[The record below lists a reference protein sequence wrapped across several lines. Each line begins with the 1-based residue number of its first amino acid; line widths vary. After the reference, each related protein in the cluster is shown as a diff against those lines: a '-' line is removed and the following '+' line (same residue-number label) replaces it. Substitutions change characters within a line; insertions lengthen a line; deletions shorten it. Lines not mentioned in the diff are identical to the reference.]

1 MKWTSTTSKHFK
13 KLSFVLISLIVLTLA
28 NFKSYAQQAKQRVY
42 ATSDDRGYG
51 GLCLVCGVDDR
62 GRAYDTDLNSA
73 SNISVGLG
81 VVGSAWQELRFPAG
95 NLPGSATGS
104 VIKISSGTN
113 LVGVNLGA
121 FKFQAYNGNDPVGS
135 VITGSSSLLN
145 LLSSGNQSEIFIPAP
160 GEAYDR
166 VRITV
171 DGGLL
176 SIAANLYVYHAYF
189 LKDATSMVCDAAV
202 DELHG
207 ISGSVGAL
215 GGVTNAQDAIDNS
228 ETSYSILTSAVG
240 LLGHAQQTVI
250 FNGSSMPGDSVR
262 MIISTGAALVELD
275 VLKSI
280 AIETFNGNTS
290 NGVVAGSGGLLT
302 LRLLSGAGNRAVVT
316 FAPSAVFDRV
326 QLRVGGVA
334 SVLQSVRLHDVKRL
348 IPTTVA
354 INGTVAHSAT
364 LCVGQPAVLT
374 ISSSQTGATYRWYT
388 QATGG
393 TAVVTGTS
401 YTPTL
406 ASGIN
411 RFYVEATRTDCTNSS
426 PRKEIVIIVND
437 PVVPVLTALSPI
449 CAGTTATL
457 TVASPQ
463 ANHTYRWYDVSTN
476 GTPVF
481 TGASYT
487 TPALTGNKTYYV
499 ESVLGGCQS
508 VRVPVNV
515 VVNPAPALPEV
526 TTNAVSINSG
536 ETATL
541 TATAAAGNTIRW
553 YSAST
558 GGALLETGPSYTT
571 PALTA
576 DRTVYVEAVS
586 ASGCSSA
593 RVAVLVTVINGSTN
607 PNCNAAVRQRTG
619 IDGLLCLLCGVDGPG
634 NSTDANLTNFTK
646 INLAVGVAATGYQRL
661 IFNNSGVAT
670 DSVRVDLEIPVG
682 LADLSVLS
690 GITVRV
696 MNGNNVVSTYA
707 LNSSLVNLRLLGGNR
722 FKATVLANGA
732 FDRVEVRFGGLVSA
746 LSSLNIYGAEIIY
759 PNPTIASEGLAIC
772 SGNSTTINA
781 TANGGTTLRWFAD
794 ATGGTALVSGN
805 SYTTPVLTAN
815 RTYYI
820 EVSKAGCANPERM
833 PVTVVVTSIP
843 PTPVVAA
850 VTPICSG
857 SSAVIPVT
865 GAVAGTTYTWY
876 TTLAGTTPV
885 FTGPSFTTP
894 ALTGNTTY
902 YVQAANGPCVAPTR
916 TAVLVTVNPRP
927 VLPQVQASATTINAG
942 QTSTLTATSPD
953 SNIEFNWYTSLTSTT
968 RVATG
973 SVYVTPPLSATTTYY
988 LEAKS
993 TVTGCTAV
1001 SRVQVTINVSGPGTP
1016 NPVPCEAP
1024 TLQNNDVVNGIALLS
1039 GVFNASLAIDNDTK
1053 TASSLVLGVA
1063 ALNASVY
1070 QRVGFTTLSNIG
1082 DTVRVLLS
1090 APGKLLS
1097 VGLLSSIRVSTY
1109 NGNTPNND
1117 GLSLNDPLIRLE
1129 LLSGNSEALV
1139 SFVPTK
1145 QFNYIEVRLNS
1156 GVVGALSTVDL
1167 NYAQRVVVAP
1177 EVASPNVTACAN
1189 TTTTLTVQNP
1199 KAGITYKW
1207 YNAAGTY
1214 QAGKDGTSFVTPVL
1228 TANTR
1233 FFVEANTASGCA
1245 SYRTPVNVTVT
1256 LPPTVPVLVS
1266 PTINTCTGSDVVI
1279 SVSNPITGIIYK
1291 WYNAADQ
1298 YQAGKDGPT
1307 FTVTGVTG
1315 TTSYKVEAVNSC
1327 GVTSA
1332 KATATINVGTL
1343 DAPVVT
1349 PNAVTVNSGSPAVLT
1364 ATSSSAGAVFTW
1376 YDSPTATTS
1385 IFTGSQFVSSPL
1397 INTGTSPI
1405 TVTFYVAASI
1415 AGGCPPSARTPV
1427 VVTILP
1433 AGTNTDVPCEA
1444 ATKEVRRGVDGV
1456 ALITG
1461 VFNPGLAYDNSA
1473 TTASSLVLPV
1483 AVLGASVYQ
1492 HVGFNNLSVV
1502 GDTVRVRVSSPG
1514 KLLSLA
1520 VLPSLEL
1527 TTYKGTVSNN
1537 DMIMASNP
1545 LIKLELLS
1553 DNSGAIFSFVPQQ
1566 QFDGVELRLR
1576 SGLVTV
1582 LGSIDFNYA
1591 QRVIVAPKVQ
1601 SANATACV
1609 GTSATLTVT
1618 NPVAGTVYKWYRG
1631 AAYQSGKD
1639 GVTFTTDATL
1649 PAGTY
1654 DYFVSANRNG
1664 CESAKTKVVV
1674 TVLAAPLPP
1683 VISAGNP
1690 TTGCPNT
1697 AVTLS
1702 VNAVAGVTF
1711 NWYDALTGGN
1721 LLATNTNTYITPANL
1736 APGVY
1741 NFYVEAVNAN
1751 SCVSPAPRTRITFTV
1766 NPTSV
1771 ATDITVTGNNAS
1783 FCAGTRATLT
1793 ATSTIANP
1801 IFTWYNDANLTSVA
1815 FTGAVF
1821 QTPVLTVSRTY
1832 YVTVSG
1838 TNRCE
1843 NTIAD
1848 AKAVVITV
1856 TPPAVLADIT
1866 VTGLQASY
1874 CSGTA
1879 ATLTASSTTVTNP
1892 VFTWYSDPALTTA
1905 VFTGPVFNIPSLTST
1920 VTYYVTV
1927 RGTNKCENTS
1937 ATARPITITVNP
1949 TPEPPVVANAG
1960 TSICSGDRATLSIQN
1975 AQAGLIY
1982 TWYDVATGGTA
1993 LTTGA
1998 QFTTPVL
2005 TANADYYVVASSPA
2019 GCGNTTARVKVTVT
2033 VSPRPLT
2040 PTVAAASVNACLGT
2054 TPTLSVTSPQTG
2066 VNYKWYTGSTG
2077 GTSIFTGQQFTVPA
2091 VTGTVT
2097 YYVEAS
2103 TASCTNATRTP
2114 VTVTASVTPTAP
2126 TSISGA
2132 ANSLCSGSAATL
2144 VVNNPVAGV
2153 TYKWYTAQTGG
2164 NSVFEGN
2171 SFMTTALTT
2180 TTTYYVEGV
2189 NATGCA
2195 SSTRTAVTVTILPV
2209 LAAPAVTVQ
2218 SATSTS
2224 VTFTWNAV
2232 AGASSYEIALNGG
2245 STWIQLAPGVTSY
2258 LVAGLNP
2265 GQTVTISVRA
2275 VGQLACQLSPAT
2287 TITDDTENPLSNQIF
2302 VPNTFTPNGDG
2313 QNDILYVYGN
2323 SIAKLRLRVYNQWG
2337 QFIYESLNIQNGWDG
2352 TYKGQMQP
2360 NGVYVYQ
2367 LEAEFNDGTKTT
2379 KKGTITLLR

>member
-1 MKWTSTTSKHFK
+1 MKWTSTSSNFK
-13 KLSFVLISLIVLTLA
+13 KYSLILISLIVLTLV

-42 ATSDDRGYG
+42 ATTDDRGFG
-51 GLCLVCGVDDR
+51 GLCLICGVDDR
-62 GRAYDTDLNSA
+62 ARAYDTDLNSA
-73 SNISVGLG
+73 SNISVGVG
-81 VVGSAWQELRFPAG
+81 VAGSAWQELIFPSG
-95 NLPGSATGS
+95 NLPGSSTGS

-121 FKFQAYNGNDPVGS
+121 FKFQAYNGNTPVGNT
-135 VITGSSSLLN
+135 ITGSSSLLN

-160 GEAYDR
+160 GAAYDR

-176 SIAANLYVYHAYF
+176 SISANLYVYHAYF

-207 ISGSVGAL
+207 ISGNVGAL
-215 GGVTNAQDAIDNS
+215 GGVTNAQNAIDNN

-240 LLGHAQQTVI
+240 LLGHAQQTAI
-250 FNGSSMPGDSVR
+250 FTGASMPGDSVR

-280 AIETFNGNTS
+280 AIETFNGNVS
-290 NGVVAGSGGLLT
+290 NGVVAGSGGLLS
-302 LRLLSGAGNRAVVT
+302 LRLLSGAGNLAVVT
-316 FAPSAVFDRV
+316 FAPTGVFDRV
-326 QLRVGGVA
+326 QLSVGGVA

-364 LCVGQPAVLT
+364 LCVGQPAILT
-374 ISSSQTGATYRWYT
+374 ISSPQSGATYRWYT
-388 QATGG
+388 EATGG

-406 ASGIN
+406 VSGIN
-411 RFYVEATRTDCTNSS
+411 RFYVEATRTGCTNSS
-426 PRKEIVIIVND
+426 LRKEIIITVND
-437 PVVPVLTALSPI
+437 PAVPVLAALSPI
-449 CAGTTATL
+449 CSGSTATL
-457 TVASPQ
+457 KVSTPVTGQ
-463 ANHTYRWYDVSTN
+463 TYRWYDVAN
-476 GTPVF
+476 GGTALF
-481 TGASYT
+481 IGDTYT
-487 TPALTGNKTYYV
+487 TPILSGNKTYYV
-499 ESVLGGCQS
+499 ESVLGTCPS
-508 VRVPVNV
+508 VRVAANI
-515 VVNPAPALPEV
+515 VVNPLPALAQV
-526 TTNAVSINSG
+526 TTNGISINSG

-541 TATAAAGNTIRW
+541 TATTDAGNTIKW
-553 YSAST
+553 YSAPT
-558 GGALLETGPSYTT
+558 GGTLLETGTSYTT

-576 DRTVYVEAVS
+576 DRTYYVEAVS
-586 ASGCSSA
+586 ASGCPSA
-593 RVAVLVTVINGSTN
+593 NRVAVLVTVVSGSTN

-661 IFNNSGVAT
+661 IFANTGVAT
-670 DSVRVDLEIPVG
+670 DSVRVDLEVPVG

-690 GITVRV
+690 GITIRV
-696 MNGNNVVSTYA
+696 MNGNDVVSTYV
-707 LNSSLVNLRLLGGNR
+707 LNSNLVNLRLLGGNR

-759 PNPTIASEGLAIC
+759 PNPTIAPAGLAIC
-772 SGNSTTINA
+772 SGNSTTISA
-781 TANGGTTLRWFAD
+781 AANGGTTLRWFAN
-794 ATGGTALVSGN
+794 ATGGAALQTGG

-815 RTYYI
+815 ATYYI

-833 PVTVVVTSIP
+833 PVTVVVTSVP
-843 PTPVVAA
+843 PKPVVAA
-850 VTPICSG
+850 VPAICSG
-857 SSAVIPVT
+857 STAVIPVS
-865 GAVAGTTYTWY
+865 GAAGGTIYTWY
-876 TTLAGTTPV
+876 TTLTGTTPV
-885 FTGPSFTTP
+885 YTGPSFTTP

-902 YVQAANGPCVAPTR
+902 YVEAANGSCVSPAR
-916 TAVLVTVNPRP
+916 TAVLVAVNPRP
-927 VLPQVQASATTINAG
+927 VLPQVQASATTVNAG
-942 QTSTLTATSPD
+942 QTSTLTATSAD

-973 SVYVTPPLSATTTYY
+973 SVYVTSPLSATTTYY

-993 TVTGCTAV
+993 TVTGCTAA
-1001 SRVQVTINVSGPGTP
+1001 SRVQITINVSGPGTP

-1024 TLQNNDVVNGIALLS
+1024 TLQNNDVAGVALLS
-1039 GVFNASLAIDNDTK
+1039 GVFNPLLAIDNDTK
-1053 TASSLVLGVA
+1053 TASSLVMGVG

-1097 VGLLSSIRVSTY
+1097 AGLLSGIRVSTY

-1117 GLSLNDPLIRLE
+1117 GLSLSDPLIRLE

-1139 SFVPTK
+1139 SFVPAK

-1156 GVVGALSTVDL
+1156 GIVGALSTVDL

-1177 EVASPNVTACAN
+1177 EVASANVTACAN
-1189 TTTTLTVQNP
+1189 ATTTLAVQNP

-1207 YNAAGTY
+1207 YNAAGVY
-1214 QAGKDGTSFVTPVL
+1214 QAGKDGTSFVTPAL
-1228 TANTR
+1228 TTNTR

-1245 SYRTPVNVTVT
+1245 SYRTPVNVSVT
-1256 LPPTVPVLVS
+1256 QPPIVPVLVS

-1279 SVSNPITGIIYK
+1279 SVSNPITGITYK

-1298 YQAGKDGPT
+1298 YQVGKDGPA

-1315 TTSYKVEAVNSC
+1315 ATSYKVEAVNSC

-1349 PNAVTVNSGSPAVLT
+1349 PGAVTVNSGSPAILT

-1376 YDSPTATTS
+1376 YDSPAGTSS

-1397 INTGTSPI
+1397 TNNGPSPI
-1405 TVTFYVAASI
+1405 TVTFYVTASI
-1415 AGGCPPSARTPV
+1415 PGGCPPSARTAV
-1427 VVTILP
+1427 VVTVLP
-1433 AGTNTDVPCEA
+1433 AGVNTDAPCEA
-1444 ATKEVRRGVDGV
+1444 AIKEVRKGVDGV

-1461 VFNPGLAYDNSA
+1461 VFNAEKAYDASA

-1483 AVLGASVYQ
+1483 GILGASVYQ
-1492 HVGFNNLSVV
+1492 HIGFNNLSVA
-1502 GDTVRVRVSSPG
+1502 GDTLRIKVSSPG

-1537 DMIMASNP
+1537 DMIMANNP
-1545 LIKLELLS
+1545 LIKLELLN

-1576 SGLVTV
+1576 SGLVSV
-1582 LGSIDFNYA
+1582 LTSIDFNYA
-1591 QRVIVAPKVQ
+1591 QRVIAAPKVQ
-1601 SANATACV
+1601 SANMTTCV
-1609 GTSATLTVT
+1609 GNAATLTVI

-1631 AAYQSGKD
+1631 AAYQANKD
-1639 GVTFTTDATL
+1639 GITFTTDASL

-1654 DYFVSANRNG
+1654 EYFVSANRNG
-1664 CESAKTKVVV
+1664 CESGKTKVIV
-1674 TVLAAPLPP
+1674 TVLSTPLAP
-1683 VISAGNP
+1683 VASAGNP
-1690 TTGCPNT
+1690 STGCPNT
-1697 AVTLS
+1697 AATLS

-1711 NWYDALTGGN
+1711 NWYDALTGGS
-1721 LLATNTNTYITPANL
+1721 LLATNTNTYTTPANL
-1736 APGVY
+1736 VPGVY
-1741 NFYVEAVNAN
+1741 NFYVEAVNGN

-1766 NPTSV
+1766 NPTSI
-1771 ATDITVTGNNAS
+1771 AADITVTGNSAS

-1801 IFTWYNDANLTSVA
+1801 VFTWYNDANLTSVA
-1815 FTGAVF
+1815 FTGAQF
-1821 QTPVLTVSRTY
+1821 QTPVLTVSKTY
-1832 YVTVSG
+1832 YVTLRG

-1843 NTIAD
+1843 NTVAD
-1848 AKAVVITV
+1848 AKVVTITV

-1879 ATLTASSTTVTNP
+1879 ATLTASSTTVPAP
-1892 VFTWYSDPALTTA
+1892 VFTWYSDAALTTA
-1905 VFTGPVFNIPSLTST
+1905 VFTGSVFQIPSLTAT

-1927 RGTNKCENTS
+1927 RGTNKCENTA
-1937 ATARPITITVNP
+1937 ATARPVTIVVNP
-1949 TPEPPVVANAG
+1949 TPEPPVVASAG
-1960 TSICSGDRATLSIQN
+1960 TSICSGDRAILSVQN
-1975 AQAGLIY
+1975 AQAGLTY
-1982 TWYDVATGGTA
+1982 TWYDVSTGGTA

-1998 QFTTPVL
+1998 QFTTSVL
-2005 TANADYYVVASSPA
+2005 TANKDYYVVASSPA
-2019 GCGNTTARVKVTVT
+2019 GCGNATARVKITVT
-2033 VSPRPLT
+2033 VSPKPMT
-2040 PTVAAASVNACLGT
+2040 PTVAAASVNACLGA
-2054 TPTLSVTSPQTG
+2054 TPVLSITSPQAG
-2066 VNYKWYTGSTG
+2066 VTYKWYTTLTG

-2091 VTGTVT
+2091 VTAPIT

-2103 TASCTNATRTP
+2103 TGSCTNATRTP
-2114 VTVTASVTPTAP
+2114 VAISVSVTPIAP

-2132 ANSLCSGSAATL
+2132 ASPLCSGSTATL
-2144 VVNNPVAGV
+2144 VVNNPVTGV
-2153 TYKWYTAQTGG
+2153 TYKWYTTQTGG
-2164 NSVFEGN
+2164 TSVFEGN
-2171 SFMTTALTT
+2171 SVTTSALTAN
-2180 TTTYYVEGV
+2180 TTYYVEGV

-2209 LAAPAVTVQ
+2209 LEAPSVTVQ
-2218 SATSTS
+2218 SATSAS

-2232 AGASSYEIALNGG
+2232 AGASFYEVALNGG
-2245 STWIQLAPGVTSY
+2245 TTWIQLAPGVTSY
-2258 LVAGLNP
+2258 LVADLNP
-2265 GQTVTISVRA
+2265 GQTVSISVRA
-2275 VGQLACQLSPAT
+2275 VGQQPCQISGAT
-2287 TITDDTENPLSNQIF
+2287 SLTIDTDNPLDNEIF
-2302 VPNTFTPNGDG
+2302 VPNTFTPNSDG
-2313 QNDILYVYGN
+2313 KNDVLYVYGN
-2323 SIAKLRLRVYNQWG
+2323 SIAKLRLRIYNQWG
-2337 QFIYESLNIQNGWDG
+2337 EFIYESLNIQNGWDG
-2352 TYKGQMQP
+2352 TYRGRTQP

-2367 LEAEFNDGTKTT
+2367 LEADFNDGTKAT